1 MIYLE
6 YTKQNFYTGQ
16 KLLASHLNHIEDGI
30 ANIRI
35 DASLTN
41 ADQAA
46 DAKTVGDTINKLT
59 TKIDKN
65 TENVNKNTKSVTS
78 LNQAVSQLKEDLSKL
93 SESKMPIVF
102 SEIANIEI
110 TESGVSLISLQS
122 GDHYIQEKY
131 TTFFLKMIT
140 PANSDATADMVPML
154 YFSINNKIDYDD
166 YGYYN
171 IFGCSNGAFSI
182 QREYKVSSMIQFVIV
197 GNSVSSV
204 AMKNG
209 YNAPSYGFTTIS
221 SVGGNLNGR
230 GRADITGVILK
241 IRNNGEY
248 PSFPIGTKIS
258 LYAR

>member
-78 LNQAVSQLKEDLSKL
+78 LNQAVSQLKEDLSAL
-93 SESKMPIVF
+93 APAGAAVGQLFRVAAISED
-102 SEIANIEI
+102 
-110 TESGVSLISLQS
+110 G
-122 GDHYIQEKY
+122 KY
-131 TTFFLKMIT
+131 TMGPVDMPSGEAAWKKLVDVTTEEDARKFTFTF
-140 PANSDATADMVPML
+140 
-154 YFSINNKIDYDD
+154 
-166 YGYYN
+166 
-171 IFGCSNGAFSI
+171 
-182 QREYKVSSMIQFVIV
+182 
-197 GNSVSSV
+197 
-204 AMKNG
+204 
-209 YNAPSYGFTTIS
+209 
-221 SVGGNLNGR
+221 
-230 GRADITGVILK
+230 
-241 IRNNGEY
+241 
-248 PSFPIGTKIS
+248 
-258 LYAR
+258 

>member
-78 LNQAVSQLKEDLSKL
+78 LNQAVSQLKKDL
-93 SESKMPIVF
+93 
-102 SEIANIEI
+102 
-110 TESGVSLISLQS
+110 
-122 GDHYIQEKY
+122 
-131 TTFFLKMIT
+131 
-140 PANSDATADMVPML
+140 AT
-154 YFSINNKIDYDD
+154 KIDKPSTAPAVGKILKVTAINEDGTFVCEWADAPSGSGAVDD
-166 YGYYN
+166 VRLNNASIVQDGVVN
-171 IFGCSNGAFSI
+171 LPILGVNGAI
-182 QREYKVSSMIQFVIV
+182 
-197 GNSVSSV
+197 
-204 AMKNG
+204 
-209 YNAPSYGFTTIS
+209 YGFTRVNPNYGIQVQGAGIVFTS
-221 SVGGNLNGR
+221 PAVLNDFKNR
-230 GRADITGVILK
+230 IIDK
-241 IRNNGEY
+241 NNGPQY
-248 PSFPIGTKIS
+248 RPIVPNN
-258 LYAR
+258 LDYAIKFAMCDGKGAAWTDAERIAALLRMGCTVDDNGFVKWGASE